1 MKRWP
6 TKKIGELCDVANERA
21 SEGTIPYLEIGNLD
35 PKTKEY
41 ELSDKPSVKGALAA
55 KAGDILV
62 SRVRPTRGAIAL
74 LRENGF
80 AVSSAFTILRP
91 RHEIT
96 NRFLFL
102 TLAWNGVFPTYL
114 GRHAKGA
121 LYPTVTEHDVLA
133 YEVPVPLLA
142 EQERIVKLLDEADE
156 LRKLRTQA
164 DRRATALIPAIFHEM
179 FGDPIANSK
188 GFPTTTLGELASV
201 ERGRFTP
208 RPRNDPS
215 YFDGKYPFI
224 QTGDIA
230 NSNGLVTQ
238 YSQTLNEKGK
248 TVSKEFPAGAI
259 VIAIV
264 GATIGRT
271 AILGIPVFAT
281 DSVIAIQ
288 PHRDQVVTEY
298 IHYVLQFWRPVFIAQ
313 APETARA
320 NLNAATLKAVKIPIP
335 PLLQQKEFA
344 QRVKEIRELE
354 TSQATSRT
362 RLDAL
367 FQSMLHRAFNG
378 EL

>member
-1 MKRWP
+1 MKSWP
-6 TKKIGELCDVANERA
+6 TKPLLQLCRPKQWTTLSKNKLSQSGYPVYGANGKIGFADNYTHEQPTILIGCRG
-21 SEGTIPYLEIGNLD
+21 SCGTIHVTEPKSYANGNAMALDNLD
-35 PKTKEY
+35 T
-41 ELSDKPSVKGALAA
+41 SQV
-55 KAGDILV
+55 
-62 SRVRPTRGAIAL
+62 L
-74 LRENGF
+74 LPWAVYFFHHRGF
-80 AVSSAFTILRP
+80 ADTITGSSQP
-91 RHEIT
+91 QIT
-96 NRFLFL
+96 QQG
-102 TLAWNGVFPTYL
+102 LARV
-114 GRHAKGA
+114 
-121 LYPTVTEHDVLA
+121 
-133 YEVPVPLLA
+133 EVPLPPLA
-142 EQERIVKLLDEADE
+142 EQKRIVKLLDEADE
-156 LRKLRTQA
+156 LRKLRVQA
-164 DRRATALIPAIFHEM
+164 DHRANNLIPAIFHEM

-188 GFPTTTLGELASV
+188 KFPTATLGELASV
-201 ERGRFTP
+201 ERGKFTP
-208 RPRNDPS
+208 RPRNDHS

-248 TVSKEFPAGAI
+248 AVSKEFPAGAI

-298 IHYVLQFWRPVFIAQ
+298 VHYVLQFWRPVFIAQ

-320 NLNAATLKAVKIPIP
+320 NLNAATLKAVKIPVP
-335 PLLQQKEFA
+335 PLSQQKEFA

-354 TSQATSRT
+354 ASQATSRT